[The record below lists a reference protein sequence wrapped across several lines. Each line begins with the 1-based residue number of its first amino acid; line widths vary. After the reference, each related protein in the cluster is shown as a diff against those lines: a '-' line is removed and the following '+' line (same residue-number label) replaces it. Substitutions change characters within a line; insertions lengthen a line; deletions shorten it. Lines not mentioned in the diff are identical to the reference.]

1 MEQSLGRGSSSR
13 RRRRHEQRSRA
24 ARFGIWATAVVL
36 ISLGSVGCGG
46 RTDQAAACSPLAGCG
61 GDLTGTWDVTS
72 MCVRVLDG
80 AEVPSAVP
88 ECEPVSRHALDVAV
102 IIPKDMTVTFT
113 KDTYFRSGTASLDT
127 SYVFTD
133 ACLAADGYDVAS
145 ADTCDQVGLGIQGG
159 TNFSGFNFA
168 PSVITCRLDSAS
180 CVCEVSGDVT
190 LGDSGPYRVSD
201 SQIFFDGQATGGT
214 YCSRNDRAL
223 ISTDST
229 STNDRMGLKR
239 R

>member
-1 MEQSLGRGSSSR
+1 MEQSLGRGSSV
-13 RRRRHEQRSRA
+13 
-24 ARFGIWATAVVL
+24 RFGIWAKAVSFAL
-36 ISLGSVGCGG
+36 LGSVGCGG
-46 RTDQAAACSPLAGCG
+46 RTDQAAACSPLTGCG
-61 GDLTGTWDVTS
+61 GDLVGTWDVTS

-80 AEVPSAVP
+80 AVVPSARP
-88 ECEPVSRHALDVAV
+88 QCEPVSRHALDIAV
-102 IIPKDMTVTFT
+102 IVPTDMTATFT
-113 KDTYFRSGTASLDT
+113 KDTYFRSGTATLDT

-145 ADTCDQVGLGIQGG
+145 AATCDQVGLGIQSGS
-159 TNFSGFNFA
+159 NFSGFNFA
-168 PSVITCRLDSAS
+168 PTVVNCRLDSAS
-180 CVCEVSGDVT
+180 CVCQVSGDVT
-190 LGDSGPYRVSD
+190 VSDSGSYRVQD

-229 STNDRMGLKR
+229 STNNRMGLKR